1 MSDLSVALPG
11 HATVTSLALPPDLTF
26 EQWGALMGRL
36 GLMGRGLSWWAADA
50 YLHGE
55 RTWGEPA
62 AQHAERLGIQPHTL
76 LNLLWVARAFPPAR
90 RRAGVSWSHHA
101 ELSKLS
107 PEEQDAWLDAIQE
120 KGWTVPELRSEMRG
134 LRAPVDGKI
143 SLAELGDAMAEEIAA
158 YCHDYERAQ
167 QTVGADLPLLVHL
180 WSAHRAWM
188 AKRNRPLT
196 TRRDSS

>member
-1 MSDLSVALPG
+1 MSDLALPG

-26 EQWGALMGRL
+26 EQWGTLMARL
-36 GLMGRGLSWWAADA
+36 GVMGRGLSWWAADA

-62 AQHAERLGIQPHTL
+62 AQYAERLGVQPHTM

-120 KGWTVPELRSEMRG
+120 KGWTVPELRAEMRG
-134 LRAPVDGKI
+134 LRAPVDGKPT
-143 SLAELGDAMAEEIAA
+143 LAEIGDAMAATIWAYISGYRIALK
-158 YCHDYERAQ
+158 
-167 QTVGADLPLLVHL
+167 TPGVDLPSVEGLLEQASK
-180 WSAHRAWM
+180 WRE
-188 AKRNRPLT
+188 
-196 TRRDSS
+196 RRGGSGSV